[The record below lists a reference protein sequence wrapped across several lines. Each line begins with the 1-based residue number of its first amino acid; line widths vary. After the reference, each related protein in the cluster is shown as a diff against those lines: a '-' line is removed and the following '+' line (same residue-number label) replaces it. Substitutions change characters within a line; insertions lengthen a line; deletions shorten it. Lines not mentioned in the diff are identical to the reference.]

1 MNAREFFYTVC
12 EMRSAQKSYFKTR
25 DQQVLRAA
33 RKLENI
39 VDAEI
44 DRVRGI
50 MVAGQGAKEYRP

>member
-12 EMRSAQKSYFKTR
+12 EMRSAQKTYFKTR

-50 MVAGQGAKEYRP
+50 MAVGQDGK

>member
-1 MNAREFFYTVC
+1 MNARDFYFTVC

-25 DQQVLRAA
+25 DPQVLRAA

-50 MVAGQGAKEYRP
+50 MAADQDAR

>member
-25 DQQVLRAA
+25 DQQILRAA

-50 MVAGQGAKEYRP
+50 MAAERDASRPSL

>member
-1 MNAREFFYTVC
+1 MNARDFFFTVC

-25 DQQVLRAA
+25 DPQVLRAA
-33 RKLENI
+33 RKLEII

-50 MVAGQGAKEYRP
+50 IQSGQ

>member
-25 DQQVLRAA
+25 DQQILRAA

-44 DRVRGI
+44 ERVRGI
-50 MVAGQGAKEYRP
+50 MAADRDGK

>member
-12 EMRSAQKSYFKTR
+12 EMRSAQKSYFKSR

-50 MVAGQGAKEYRP
+50 MAAEQDGMQSQP

>member
-12 EMRSAQKSYFKTR
+12 EMRSAQKSYFKSR

-50 MVAGQGAKEYRP
+50 MAVDPGAR

>member
-1 MNAREFFYTVC
+1 MNARDFFFTVC
-12 EMRSAQKSYFKTR
+12 ELRSAQKSYFKTR
-25 DQQVLRAA
+25 DPNTLRAA

-50 MVAGQGAKEYRP
+50 MAAGQDAR

>member
-1 MNAREFFYTVC
+1 MNAREFFFTVC

-25 DQQVLRAA
+25 DQQILRAA
-33 RKLENI
+33 RKLENL

-50 MVAGQGAKEYRP
+50 IQSGQESRT

>member
-12 EMRSAQKSYFKTR
+12 EMRSAQKSYFNTR
-25 DQQVLRAA
+25 DQQILRAA
-33 RKLENI
+33 RMLENI

-50 MVAGQGAKEYRP
+50 IQSGQ